1 MRKLLNT
8 LYITKE
14 DTYLTKDG
22 SNIVVKQNGEK
33 VFQSPIQNFENI
45 ICFTYTGISPALMG
59 LCIEKNVSV
68 SFLTPWGKLQGKVI
82 GPTKGN
88 VLLRR
93 EQYRIADSDVRLNY
107 SKLFVLGKIHNSIK
121 VLQRS
126 LRDNENIDNRS
137 EIEQSILKL
146 KESKNNTK
154 NANSLNELLGIEG
167 DSSREYF
174 KVFDNLILQNKEYF
188 RFDGRYRRPPT
199 DPVNA
204 MLSLSYSML
213 RILLENALE
222 TTGLDPYVGFY
233 HTDRPG
239 RTGLA
244 LDMMEE
250 LRAYMADRFVLT
262 LINRIQIKM
271 DHFVTKENG
280 AVLFTED
287 GLKNYLN
294 LWNKRNQE
302 EIKHPFLEEKVEVG
316 LLPYVQA
323 MLMARTIRGD
333 LELYPPFFMN

>member
-1 MRKLLNT
+1 LRKLLNT
-8 LYITKE
+8 LYVTKE
-14 DTYLTKDG
+14 DTYLAKDG

-33 VFQSPIQNFENI
+33 VFQSPVQNFENI
-45 ICFTYTGISPALMG
+45 ICFTYVGMSPALMG

-68 SFLTPWGKLQGKVI
+68 SFLTPWGKLQGKLV
-82 GPTKGN
+82 GPTRGN

-93 EQYRIADSDVRLNY
+93 EQYRIADSDIRLSY
-107 SKLFVLGKIHNSIK
+107 AKLFVFGKIYNSVK

-126 LRDNENIDNRS
+126 FRDNEKIDNRLD
-137 EIEQSILKL
+137 IEQSILKL
-146 KESKNNTK
+146 KESKDNTK
-154 NANSLNELLGIEG
+154 SANSLNELLGIEG

-174 KVFDNLILQNKEYF
+174 KVFDNLILQNKNDF
-188 RFDGRYRRPPT
+188 KFNGRYRRPPT

-204 MLSLSYSML
+204 MLSLSYGMV
-213 RILLENALE
+213 RVLLENALE
-222 TTGLDPYVGFY
+222 TVGLDPYVGFY

-239 RTGLA
+239 RTSLA

-262 LINRIQIKM
+262 LINRKQINI

-280 AVLFTED
+280 AVLFTEE
-287 GLKNYLN
+287 GLKVFLN

-302 EIKHPFLEEKVEVG
+302 TIKHPFLEENVEIG
-316 LLPYVQA
+316 LIPYVQS
-323 MLMARTIRGD
+323 MLLARTIRGD